1 MIKQKIHNKPYFN
14 IFVLFLTLALICGCG
29 SKKKEVKGE
38 TKQDTVKAVVDTA
51 LQSRLDRF
59 AKKPRMKG
67 RFGFYVYDLTANKP
81 VYAFNEKEA
90 QPSASC
96 LKLLS
101 GVAGC
106 YLLGTRYE
114 WKTEIYR
121 HGKVIGDTLHGD
133 LIFKGG
139 LDPQLTP
146 QGMVTLVEMM
156 KKQHIK
162 RVTGKV
168 IFDLVLTD
176 PVKSEAHWYPWDLS
190 FSHYGILYKGAPK
203 VKKAFADALRRS
215 GTQVADSQLIAGQLP
230 KGSVRMVRFRRPLSL
245 VLRRMWKNSSN
256 TQATSLLYT
265 IGHALEPNAVSY
277 PGVGVKYER
286 YFLRDIVK
294 ERDAGLMVHDG
305 CGLCTYNH
313 LSPYALTSILKFAY
327 SRKDIFRMLWICLP
341 VSGIDGTLR
350 SEMASPEL
358 RGKVHAKTGTLSHPY
373 GISSLAGYCQ
383 ADNGHLLAFS
393 IMDSD
398 MSVLDARV
406 LQRDLCRALVNAKK
420 GGK

>member
-1 MIKQKIHNKPYFN
+1 MIMKQKISNTSYIK
-14 IFVLFLTLALICGCG
+14 ILLLSLAVTIMSSCGG
-29 SKKKEVKGE
+29 KKQE
-38 TKQDTVKAVVDTA
+38 TKQEKKQDPLQAVVDTA

-106 YLLGTRYE
+106 YLLGTNYE
-114 WKTEIYR
+114 WSTEIYR
-121 HGKVIGDTLHGD
+121 HGRVIGDTLHGD

-146 QGMVTLVEMM
+146 QGMVTLVGMM
-156 KKQHIK
+156 KKQHINH
-162 RVTGKV
+162 VTGKI

-176 PVKSEAHWYPWDLS
+176 PVKSEQHWYPWDLS
-190 FSHYGILYKGAPK
+190 FSRYGILYKGAPK
-203 VKKAFADALRRS
+203 VQKAFADALRRG
-215 GTQVADSQLIAGQLP
+215 GTQLSDTQLVAGRLP

-265 IGHALEPNAVSY
+265 MGHALEPNAASY

-294 ERDAGLMVHDG
+294 ERDAGLMIHDG

-327 SRKDIFRMLWICLP
+327 TRKDIFRMLWVCLP
-341 VSGIDGTLR
+341 ISGVDGTLR
-350 SEMASPEL
+350 SEMSAPEL
-358 RGKVHAKTGTLSHPY
+358 RGKVRAKTGTLSHPY

-406 LQRDLCRALVNAKK
+406 LQRDLCKAMINAQKE
-420 GGK
+420 